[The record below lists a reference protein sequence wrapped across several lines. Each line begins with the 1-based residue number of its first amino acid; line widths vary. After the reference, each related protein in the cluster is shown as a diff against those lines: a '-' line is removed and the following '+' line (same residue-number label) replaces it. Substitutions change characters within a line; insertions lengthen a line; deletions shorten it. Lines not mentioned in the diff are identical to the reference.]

1 MKKLTVATVMLAW
14 SLFCLADPLRAQAP
28 KPVTS
33 QAPIVPMEMEFSYAP
48 QYFMQLIEDNA
59 RYSRIEALINDGQCE
74 VILTDKTMNKR
85 VFYANSQKRI
95 DVLQANG
102 AEAYL
107 APVEV
112 GEFTTVGSSPIHR
125 IRLQDTFGQK
135 IQWQFVVGEVV
146 PHARPEIMFQSNGSG
161 LAWVYAPHRAA
172 PAAGTAVTIGA
183 RQYQAQPSGP
193 GGDYRAFYSADAAV
207 AQFVPATELWS
218 VEKSPVRFVE
228 AEKWDLR
235 GEMGQK
241 RLLVIKRISDQD
253 ASIEQIDLNDPD
265 SADVLLDL
273 DRSNGGFALRSMS
286 ITSHSNTL
294 WIFFGPELPLP
305 ADGVNDELAVTFT
318 VAENEL
324 ASIANGTVTVR
335 RAADAEHMAWQFDE
349 PPSARGE
356 AFETGVNLIPSSSEQ
371 AEW

>member
-1 MKKLTVATVMLAW
+1 MKKLTVATAMLAW
-14 SLFCLADPLRAQAP
+14 LLFCLAGPLRAQVP

-33 QAPIVPMEMEFSYAP
+33 QAPIVPMEIEFRYVP

-85 VFYANSQKRI
+85 VFYANSQERI
-95 DVLQANG
+95 DALQANG
-102 AEAYL
+102 AEAHL

-112 GEFTTVGSSPIHR
+112 GEFTTVGSRPIHR
-125 IRLQDTFGQK
+125 IRLQDTFGQE

-172 PAAGTAVTIGA
+172 PAAGTAVTIA
-183 RQYQAQPSGP
+183 ASQYQAQPSGP
-193 GGDYRAFYSADAAV
+193 GGDYRAFYSSDTAV

-218 VEKSPVRFVE
+218 VEKSPVSFVE

-273 DRSNGGFALRSMS
+273 DRSKAGYSLRSIS

-294 WIFFGPELPLP
+294 WIFFAPELPLG
-305 ADGVNDELAVTFT
+305 AHGMDDEMTATFT

-324 ASIANGTVTVR
+324 ATIANGTVVVR
-335 RAADAEHMAWQFDE
+335 RAMDAEHMVWQFDE
-349 PPSARGE
+349 PHSVRGE
-356 AFETGVNLIPSSSEQ
+356 VFETGVNLIPSSSE
-371 AEW
+371 